1 MAIIRVAVAS
11 VSLSHGMQRLVVQPC
26 PSHLVQCLT
35 LGDDTVVTLRPI
47 RPDDGGFEQ
56 ELERYLADESRC
68 NRFRETMRELS
79 PRIECV
85 MRVDTMLE
93 PM

>member
-1 MAIIRVAVAS
+1 MR
-11 VSLSHGMQRLVVQPC
+11 MQRLVMQPY
-26 PSHLVQCLT
+26 PSHLVHRLT
-35 LGDDTVVTLRPI
+35 PGDGTAVTIRPI

-85 MRVDTMLE
+85 MRVETMLG